1 MSHLFVHVLAVEFSV
16 THSFSSSVLLSI
28 VTESGNWTS
37 LRLVYLVTKIME
49 KLVSA
54 FELFCKTCET
64 NKS

>member
-54 FELFCKTCET
+54 FELFYKTCET